1 MMKVMTPVDRRF
13 SFGAAII
20 AAALFTSFGARAAEP
35 VSALSV
41 VPLPVSMQSR
51 PGGMKL
57 TRETRIVAASRELEP
72 LARILAEEIRL
83 LCGLV
88 LQPAQGAGRDG
99 DIVLEID
106 PKLAEEA
113 YTLDIGTQAGVHGG
127 RYAAVAMGTATLLQL
142 LAPTEG
148 SAALPGVR
156 IEDKP
161 AFGYRG
167 LMVDVARKPH
177 SLETLEQL
185 IQLCRFYK
193 VRYLHMHL
201 CDGEAWTFPST
212 AFPKL
217 GTSNWH
223 EVPRYPLEDLKAL
236 VRYADERGVTLI
248 PELETPG
255 HSGAATRDMPE
266 LFGSLDEQGKP
277 RGLNC
282 MNMGNEKL
290 YEALDVLIGEI
301 TAVFASSPYVHIGCD
316 EVWLEAVS
324 KTPEAA
330 EYMKRHKLADGG
342 EMYLFHINRLNEIVK
357 KHGKQ
362 TVVWEGFHND
372 GSPNI
377 KIDRD
382 VIVMSFEN
390 SYNTASTLI
399 GHGFK
404 VINAGWSPLYVVDWK
419 RAHPRYVYDWNVFW
433 FGRFADKGFDNISWV
448 KVEPTPQVLG
458 AQLCEWELREE
469 MAIPG
474 ARKRLPAMCERVWN
488 PDAGRTYADFET
500 RWRATDR
507 VYTGLVH
514 PIRLETEGLWRPEPN
529 PEDNEIAR
537 VDHRLFENTLTV
549 SMKPIRPLRAGERIH
564 YTIDGTEPSATSP
577 VYQTA
582 LTISRADC
590 KPNTRDPVPY
600 PELVTVQARLFHD
613 GKPVGYKARQQ
624 YRFDTINLLPK
635 KVRYRLYEVPP
646 GESASAGVDKLR
658 LIDEGLAPWMDLAK
672 LPRLNKPAPFVI
684 VFEGQVEV
692 PEDGDYAFQLH
703 SHQGTSQ
710 LFFDGVLAVDR
721 KQTDWGKTEG
731 HFRLTA
737 GKHAMKFIYAGA
749 HVYAGASF
757 KLGDQKDW
765 KVVDSWLTT
774 IEPTK

>member
-1 MMKVMTPVDRRF
+1 MTHLHRRF
-13 SFGAAII
+13 SVRTAIV
-20 AAALFTSFGARAAEP
+20 AAAVFTSFEAHAAEP
-35 VSALSV
+35 VTALSV
-41 VPLPVSMQSR
+41 VPLPVSMEGR
-51 PGGMKL
+51 AGAMNL
-57 TRETRIVAASRELEP
+57 TRETRIVAASQDLEP
-72 LARILAEEIRL
+72 LAKVLAEEIRL

-88 LQPAQGAGRDG
+88 LQPARGAGRDG
-99 DIVLEID
+99 DIVLAID

-113 YTLDIGTQAGVHGG
+113 YTLDIGKQAGVRGG

-142 LAPTEG
+142 LTAAEG
-148 SAALPGVR
+148 SAALPGVH

-177 SLETLEQL
+177 SIEMLEQL
-185 IQLCRFYK
+185 VQLCRLYK

-201 CDGEAWTFPST
+201 TDGEAWTFPSA

-223 EVPRYPLEDLKAL
+223 DVPRYPLEDLKAL
-236 VRYADERGVTLI
+236 VRYADDRGVTLI

-266 LFGSLDEQGKP
+266 LFGSIDENGKP

-290 YEALDVLIGEI
+290 YEALDTLIGEI
-301 TAVFASSPYVHIGCD
+301 AAVFASSPYVHIGCD

-330 EYMKRHKLADGG
+330 EYMKRHKLANGR
-342 EMYLFHINRLNEIVK
+342 EMYHFHINRLNELVK
-357 KHGKQ
+357 KQGKQ

-372 GSPNI
+372 GSQNV
-377 KIDRD
+377 KIAKD

-404 VINAGWSPLYVVDWK
+404 VINTGWSPLYVVDWK
-419 RAHPRYVYDWNVFW
+419 RANPRYIYDWNAYW

-458 AQLCEWELREE
+458 AQLCEWELKEE

-474 ARKRLPAMCERVWN
+474 ARKRLPAMSERVWN
-488 PDAGRTYADFET
+488 PDAGRSYADFET
-500 RWRATDR
+500 RWAATDR
-507 VYTGLVH
+507 VYTRLVH
-514 PIRLETEGLWRPEPN
+514 PVRLKTEGLWRPEPN
-529 PEDNEIAR
+529 PAENEVPR

-549 SMKPIRPLRAGERIH
+549 SMEPIRPLRAGEQIH
-564 YTIDGTEPSATSP
+564 YTIDGTEPLATSA

-582 LTISRADC
+582 LTIGRADC
-590 KPNTRDPVPY
+590 KPYNRDPVPY

-635 KVRYRLYEVPP
+635 KVRYQLYEVPP
-646 GESASAGVDKLR
+646 GASAASGTDELK
-658 LIDEGLAPWMDLAK
+658 LIDEGLAPWTDLSK
-672 LPRLNKPAPFVI
+672 LPRLNKPTPYVI
-684 VFEGQVEV
+684 VFQGQVEV
-692 PEDGDYAFQLH
+692 PEEGDYAFQLH

-721 KQTDWGKTEG
+721 NKTDWGKTEG
-731 HFRLTA
+731 RFRLTA
-737 GKHAMKFIYAGA
+737 GKHTMKFMYAGA
-749 HVYAGASF
+749 HVYAGASY

-765 KVVDSWLTT
+765 KSVDSWLTT
-774 IEPTK
+774 IEPAQ